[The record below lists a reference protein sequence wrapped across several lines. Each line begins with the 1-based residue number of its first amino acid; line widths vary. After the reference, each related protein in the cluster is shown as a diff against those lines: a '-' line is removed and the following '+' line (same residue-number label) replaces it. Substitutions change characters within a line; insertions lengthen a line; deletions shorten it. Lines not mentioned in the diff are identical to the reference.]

1 MKLLL
6 KKIWRF
12 FNPQHIIY
20 YKHQDKDMAIH
31 VKSIDKKTKNL
42 IKGKTINNEN
52 FEICSGDKSLEYYI
66 EEYKDDLV
74 REKKTK

>member
-1 MKLLL
+1 MV
-6 KKIWRF
+6 
-12 FNPQHIIY
+12 
-20 YKHQDKDMAIH
+20 IH

-42 IKGKTINNEN
+42 IRGKTINNEN
-52 FEICSGDKSLEYYI
+52 FEICSGDRSLEYYI